1 VVSNTWEIHHITN
14 IPGTQPV
21 AAGDDLTKLMQL
33 EVKYGSSSGISMGKQ
48 AGLEKRQLWIENDC
62 VVSTRELFKVYLKRF
77 PFKIKIIEFSENNI
91 LTYRS
96 CPMCKI

>member
-48 AGLEKRQLWIENDC
+48 AGLEKTQQ
-62 VVSTRELFKVYLKRF
+62 
-77 PFKIKIIEFSENNI
+77 
-91 LTYRS
+91 
-96 CPMCKI
+96 M

>member
-48 AGLEKRQLWIENDC
+48 AGLEKNQQ
-62 VVSTRELFKVYLKRF
+62 
-77 PFKIKIIEFSENNI
+77 
-91 LTYRS
+91 
-96 CPMCKI
+96 M